1 MSILVALFVLFV
13 AMAAGDF
20 VSDKTK
26 AFVPSV
32 FVSAI
37 LFLIGYWTFFPKD
50 IVNLS
55 TLGQP
60 FAGVAMY
67 FLIVHMGSLM
77 NLKELSAQWKGA
89 LISFMAVVGIMVFL
103 MTVGIL
109 ILGRETAIVGAPP
122 LTGGIVAALLMQKA
136 AAEAGKETLAI
147 LAILVYVVQGFVG
160 YPLTAILLKKEANR
174 LLEGYHKGERLAV
187 VHVEEA
193 SAKKENF
200 FTKFNEKNNS
210 VYFVLLRTSVVAIL
224 SDLFT
229 KFVNT
234 NIFHKDGA
242 LSPFVTCLIFGV
254 IFAEIGFLERRP
266 LEKSNSFGWFMTAL
280 MVFVLGGLNNAT
292 PEMLK
297 QVALPLLGVIVIGV
311 IGLILFAFV
320 SAKVLKESPAMA
332 IAIGLNALYGFPPNY
347 IITTEVIK
355 SVQKNEEEKEY
366 LTSILLPKMLIGG
379 FVSVTIAS
387 VIIGGIFSSLL

>member
-1 MSILVALFVLFV
+1 MSILVALLVLFV

-50 IVNLS
+50 IVTLS

-60 FAGVAMY
+60 FAGIAMY

-77 NLKELSAQWKGA
+77 NLKELSSQWKGA
-89 LISFMAVVGIMVFL
+89 LISFLSVVGIMVFL
-103 MTVGIL
+103 MTIGVV
-109 ILGRETAIVGAPP
+109 ILGRETAVVGAPP

-136 AAEAGKETLAI
+136 AAEAGKESLAV

-160 YPLTAILLKKEANR
+160 YPLTALLLKKEAQR
-174 LLEGYHKGERLAV
+174 LLDGYRKGERAAV
-187 VHVEEA
+187 VATETPET
-193 SAKKENF
+193 KKENF

-210 VYFVLLRTSVVAIL
+210 VYFVLLRTSIVAVL
-224 SDLFT
+224 SDIFT
-229 KFVNT
+229 KAVNT
-234 NIFHKDGA
+234 HVFHKDGA
-242 LSPFVTCLIFGV
+242 LSPYVTCLVFGV

-311 IGLILFAFV
+311 IGLVIFAFV
-320 SAKVLKESPAMA
+320 AGKVLKESPAMA

-355 SVQKNEEEKEY
+355 SAQNNEEEKEY